1 MSLSKS
7 KYRLAV
13 VSLFLDK
20 RNGTE
25 RMAVAW
31 ITRLQD
37 SFEIHLYSQSVEDL
51 DLSNIAEAM
60 TSGNRVGD
68 KRNARDHDR

>member
-1 MSLSKS
+1 
-7 KYRLAV
+7 
-13 VSLFLDK
+13 
-20 RNGTE
+20 
-25 RMAVAW
+25 MAVAW

>member
-7 KYRLAV
+7 KYRLAL
-13 VSLFLDK
+13 VSPFLDK

-25 RMAVAW
+25 RIAFEW

-51 DLSNIAEAM
+51 DLSNSTASRFACKSAGRKPRGS
-60 TSGNRVGD
+60 SGN
-68 KRNARDHDR
+68 